1 VVLPE
6 VWLTSRVRGALVDSL
21 VPEHH
26 SIHAGACVSKRRETA
41 RHRGRGLRKARRGV
55 VAPHG
60 AGGAATALASRVG
73 APDRNRRVR
82 ALVNVAPATSAA
94 RLRMSLAQ
102 AHPTPT

>member
-1 VVLPE
+1 MGLGI
-6 VWLTSRVRGALVDSL
+6 LHDRCRLQRRDVRGALVDSL

-26 SIHAGACVSKRRETA
+26 PIHAGACVSKRRETA

-73 APDRNRRVR
+73 APAHNRRV
-82 ALVNVAPATSAA
+82 
-94 RLRMSLAQ
+94 
-102 AHPTPT
+102 